1 MSKKRR
7 LPTFIEFIAWLGVKL
22 TPAQRIVSMVAFD
35 GVQPKNMTP
44 EDRELSDIVF
54 GGIDHVDREVRSTF
68 AAVCGARAG
77 KTYIFS
83 ALRLLHLALTV
94 DISEL
99 APGEIASGVIMAPD
113 MRLAKQCFRYIKGIG
128 PIKPELQMEKWDGG
142 DSGSVGITVLRHDQ
156 KRVAIECLPA
166 SRGGAAARGRTLVGA
181 VLDECAFF
189 RDEEY
194 TVNDEECYE
203 AVSARILPDGQIILP
218 STPWVEGIG
227 MLWKLH
233 KENFD
238 RRDDQG
244 KILPPV
250 TALVAHAPS
259 LLLRPNSLKLEAMV
273 EKARKV
279 DPDNAARE
287 YDAIFMPPTKE
298 LFFDPNAIERAVSYD
313 LLPRRFD
320 PTWPR
325 CVAAD
330 FGFKYDSSTAMCI
343 AFNGTK
349 YVVVDMLER
358 RPTPGQPLKP
368 SEVTEEIARFAQKYG
383 CRFVIADSYSREAI
397 REYLS
402 AHGLGIQEPPEGITG
417 KMETY
422 ARAKAMLH
430 QDRCE
435 IPDSPRL
442 KNQMRAIT
450 ARGTAGGKLSI
461 QSPRKK
467 TQGHGDLVSAWV
479 LGVHKLAW
487 QLVQNETRGPEPGS
501 PEYEAAWC
509 RKEAQGMLER
519 AMARVEGKKESF
531 AEDDYEWRVA

>member
-1 MSKKRR
+1 MKKPAASR
-7 LPTFIEFIAWLGVKL
+7 LPTFLEFCVWLNVKL
-22 TPAQRIVSMVAFD
+22 TPAQRIVAMVAFD
-35 GVQPKNMTP
+35 GVQPIDMNA
-44 EDRELSDIVF
+44 EDRELCDVVF
-54 GGIDHVDREVRSTF
+54 GGIDTVDREVRSTF

-77 KTYIFS
+77 KTYIFA
-83 ALRLLHLALTV
+83 ALRLFHLALTV
-94 DISEL
+94 DLSDL
-99 APGEIASGVIMAPD
+99 APGEVASGVIMAPD
-113 MRLAKQCFRYIKGIG
+113 MRLAKQCFRYIQGAAAT
-128 PIKPELQMEKWDGG
+128 KPELEMEKWDGG
-142 DSGSVGITVLRHDQ
+142 EIGITVVRHDRR
-156 KRVAIECLPA
+156 RVAIECLPA
-166 SRGGAAARGRTLVGA
+166 SRGGTAARGRTLVGA

-189 RDEEY
+189 RDEDY
-194 TVNDEECYE
+194 QVNDEECYE
-203 AVSARILPDGQIILP
+203 AVSARILPDGQVILP
-218 STPWVEGIG
+218 STPWVEGVG

-244 KILPPV
+244 KILSPV

-259 LLLRPNSLKLEAMV
+259 LLLRPGNVKLEKMIERA
-273 EKARKV
+273 EKI

-287 YDAIFMPPTKE
+287 FGAQFMPPTKE
-298 LFFDPNAIERAVSYD
+298 LFFDPNAIERAVSYEPI
-313 LLPRRFD
+313 PRRID
-320 PTWPR
+320 LSWPR
-325 CVAAD
+325 CIAAD

-343 AFNGTK
+343 AYNGTK
-349 YVVVDMLER
+349 YIVIDSIEL
-358 RPTPGQPLKP
+358 RPSPGAPLKP
-368 SEVTEEIARFAQKYG
+368 SVVVDSIAEFAKKYQ
-383 CRFVIADSYSREAI
+383 CPFVIADSYSREAI

-402 AHGLGIQEPPEGITG
+402 AHGLGIQEPPDGITG

-450 ARGTAGGKLSI
+450 AKGTSGGKLSI

-487 QLVQNETRGPEPGS
+487 QNVADPIVPSYTTEGS
-501 PEYEAAWC
+501 PEWC
-509 RKEAQGMLER
+509 KKEAQRMLED
-519 AMARVEGKKESF
+519 VQKKVFGKKEF
-531 AEDDYEWRVA
+531 QEDDYEWRVA